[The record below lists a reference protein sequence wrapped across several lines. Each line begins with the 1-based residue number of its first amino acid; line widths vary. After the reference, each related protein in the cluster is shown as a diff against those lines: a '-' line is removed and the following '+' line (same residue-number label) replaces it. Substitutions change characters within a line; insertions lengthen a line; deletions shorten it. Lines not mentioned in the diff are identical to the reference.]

1 MNIFKTMKYLNSNA
15 AAPQGGNAAHQG
27 RTGVESVNESTGY
40 GEALLYGGLGIL
52 LGVTV
57 SKVVNIIF
65 PSKPTKKKRR
75 KVVDDEVE
83 VPTQE
88 ADVKVNV
95 AVPAQMPTSTHSH
108 LCNSATETEADSEI
122 TVEDRIRQLRAEGK
136 NYPTIAHELH
146 VSILVISR
154 VLKAGES

>member
-1 MNIFKTMKYLNSNA
+1 MVNTPNA

-83 VPTQE
+83 VPTPE

-95 AVPAQMPTSTHSH
+95 AVP
-108 LCNSATETEADSEI
+108 ATETEADSEI